1 MRFITEW
8 SHFRTIHLKTSLP
21 SLCVQ
26 PAVDRAQLQRLRRLS
41 FQVVWPLSLQTVP
54 RGWGGQRWRLERHLC
69 QLQWIRPGRR
79 QRQLLVRLSGGTWE
93 EGKLG
98 VEALGQHQWG
108 SQVSLCCRLCLLMSN
123 KLWLLFISNS
133 ASSFA
138 LQTSTPSVKLTV
150 ASLGRDAPA
159 ADTTSTVTRYLKH
172 FSSKS

>member
-1 MRFITEW
+1 MSGW
-8 SHFRTIHLKTSLP
+8 RTSFTTDWFQFQTINLKTSLS

-54 RGWGGQRWRLERHLC
+54 GGWGGQRGRPERHLC

-79 QRQLLVRLSGGTWE
+79 QHQLLVRLSGGSWE
-93 EGKLG
+93 EGMLG
-98 VEALGQHQWG
+98 VEALSQHQWG
-108 SQVSLCCRLCLLMSN
+108 STIYLCCKLCLLMSN
-123 KLWLLFISNS
+123 KFRLLLILNS

-159 ADTTSTVTRYLKH
+159 ADTTSTVTTYVL
-172 FSSKS
+172 